1 MATIALVDDDRDFTS
16 LVSELLRQ
24 QSWDVVACNEERDA
38 IRCVRDEKADLVILD
53 IRMSSRQSGWNI
65 LEELQ
70 TDPATRSLPV
80 IVCSAALD
88 DMQQRREWLD
98 ERGIAT
104 LAKPFDIDDLL
115 QLVEKM
121 LPNDDSDGASNEIGT
136 NGDKRNG

>member
-16 LVSELLRQ
+16 LVSELLRLQ
-24 QSWDVVACNEERDA
+24 GWNVVVCNEERDA
-38 IRCVRDEKADLVILD
+38 VRCVRDGHADLVILD
-53 IRMSSRQSGWNI
+53 IRMSTRQSGWTI

-70 TDPATRSLPV
+70 DDPSTRALPV

-88 DMQQRREWLD
+88 DIRQRRAWLD

-121 LPNDDSDGASNEIGT
+121 LPDGGSDGASKEIGT